1 MFFFND
7 TVQYVFTDDGN
18 GNGHLIPSQFA
29 KLTSYW
35 GQSPENQK
43 TRLLIR
49 ECWRLR
55 PFMRIDERRSPS
67 TTRRGTSW
75 RSFIRYRFTIRGA
88 EANSVWD
95 SIKGDG
101 PAGRRFALISFILP
115 SLSRANQKVREATMN
130 ELATRTLTGILQY
143 RLDRGA
149 LPERLG
155 ELTPAYVAAIP
166 VDEYSGMHLRYTP
179 DGRDFKLYS
188 VGENLQDDGGS
199 SEKIKDG
206 SGKGRAGPADI
217 VYWPPPD

>member
-1 MFFFND
+1 
-7 TVQYVFTDDGN
+7 
-18 GNGHLIPSQFA
+18 
-29 KLTSYW
+29 
-35 GQSPENQK
+35 
-43 TRLLIR
+43 
-49 ECWRLR
+49 
-55 PFMRIDERRSPS
+55 
-67 TTRRGTSW
+67 
-75 RSFIRYRFTIRGA
+75 
-88 EANSVWD
+88 
-95 SIKGDG
+95 
-101 PAGRRFALISFILP
+101 
-115 SLSRANQKVREATMN
+115 MN

-166 VDEYSGMHLRYTP
+166 VDEYSGMHLRYAP